1 MLDEKYKKE
10 KISNI
15 NDEVKEFHPLLNSL
29 FKKMIEISNVE
40 YTHGQQEMGA
50 DFILTRCDALL
61 DNIEYIA
68 IVVKCV

>member
-29 FKKMIEISNVE
+29 FKK
-40 YTHGQQEMGA
+40 
-50 DFILTRCDALL
+50 
-61 DNIEYIA
+61 
-68 IVVKCV
+68 